1 MLLHAERMGYEQQSG
16 TCVRGNVQVYD
27 IAIDTI
33 ILAFC
38 EDCDANDGHPKHA
51 PALLM
56 EALGYSREAHQL
68 QGPGRHHASESNQQ
82 FIESGQLP
90 GYGAA

>member
-1 MLLHAERMGYEQQSG
+1 M
-16 TCVRGNVQVYD
+16 RGNVQVYD
-27 IAIDTI
+27 ITIDTI

-68 QGPGRHHASESNQQ
+68 QGPGRHHAPESNQQ

-90 GYGAA
+90 GHGAV